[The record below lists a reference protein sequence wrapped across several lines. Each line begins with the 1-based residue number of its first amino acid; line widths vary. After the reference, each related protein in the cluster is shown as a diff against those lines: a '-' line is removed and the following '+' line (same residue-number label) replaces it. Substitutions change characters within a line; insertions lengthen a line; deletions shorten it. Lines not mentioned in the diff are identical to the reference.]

1 MARTSLGVGRSL
13 RGDLLRI
20 RLRLQ
25 AAAYAAGAVDLKA
38 EDERVG
44 RRGCSLDRGAW
55 ALRKTMA
62 DRGERRTAG
71 VDDRRYCGVLSCFR
85 DQWAGIE
92 TGSYGAARGAITA
105 RSPHRRAHETI
116 RSLRW
121 AARSLAGGLRPLRA
135 GPAVGG
141 VRPRRQAAW
150 ASSMAAVA
158 FIARRSLPAGW
169 TVMTKPR
176 HETEKPGNPHDD
188 TG

>member
-1 MARTSLGVGRSL
+1 MAYSPPESTQTTGLCVGPH
-13 RGDLLRI
+13 
-20 RLRLQ
+20 
-25 AAAYAAGAVDLKA
+25 
-38 EDERVG
+38 
-44 RRGCSLDRGAW
+44 
-55 ALRKTMA
+55 AL
-62 DRGERRTAG
+62 
-71 VDDRRYCGVLSCFR
+71 
-85 DQWAGIE
+85 
-92 TGSYGAARGAITA
+92 
-105 RSPHRRAHETI
+105 P
-116 RSLRW
+116 
-121 AARSLAGGLRPLRA
+121 AGGLRPLRA